1 MCPVPT
7 FQPLSRYD
15 RTLEHLKCKK
25 ETLRWQS
32 NQKCSI
38 PVYHPQYLVSILVS
52 GMFGSKMS
60 LDCHRF
66 FCTRKPLSP
75 TMTTAMWS
83 LGLKAQRSF
92 CSVKDKDA
100 STWQVLILWATMQPQ
115 TPTNENIKIY
125 TIYLTIYIYYMN
137 IYVSQHSHTSHT
149 GSSWID
155 ILNLHFLLQINLIW
169 CLHILAPFYRYSIHA
184 VTCVEGCRGSL
195 F

>member
-38 PVYHPQYLVSILVS
+38 PVYHPQYLVSILVL

-83 LGLKAQRSF
+83 LGLKMFA
-92 CSVKDKDA
+92 
-100 STWQVLILWATMQPQ
+100 
-115 TPTNENIKIY
+115 Y
-125 TIYLTIYIYYMN
+125 TCT
-137 IYVSQHSHTSHT
+137 
-149 GSSWID
+149 
-155 ILNLHFLLQINLIW
+155 LLQVQYTCSNMCRRLQGVLVLASGCIRKSPSRLRELRGFIEKWQKSVLRRFLESWFSGIRAVSPSNQLAKHGNIVRLLKTDIGYHNL
-169 CLHILAPFYRYSIHA
+169 R
-184 VTCVEGCRGSL
+184 
-195 F
+195 

>member
-125 TIYLTIYIYYMN
+125 TIYLTIYIYIYYMN

-155 ILNLHFLLQINLIW
+155 ILNLHFLLQINLI
-169 CLHILAPFYRYSIHA
+169 
-184 VTCVEGCRGSL
+184 
-195 F
+195 